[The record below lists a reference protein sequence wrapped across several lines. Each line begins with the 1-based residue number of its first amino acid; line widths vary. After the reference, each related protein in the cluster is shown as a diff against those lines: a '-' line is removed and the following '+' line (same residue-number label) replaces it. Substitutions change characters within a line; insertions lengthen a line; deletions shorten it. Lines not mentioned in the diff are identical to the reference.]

1 MVELAEIFRQ
11 HGSSY
16 RQKYSEHILPSHQQ
30 AIRAIE
36 QCRTEALGGHIYQ
49 CPDCGAEQYSYH
61 SCRNRHCPKCQNHAA
76 QEWLEKQSDLL
87 LPTTYFLLTF
97 TLPEG
102 LRRFARSNQK
112 LFYNLLFRV
121 SAAATQK
128 LAQDPRFI
136 GGQVGM
142 VGVLH
147 TWGRTLT
154 YHPHVHYL
162 VPAGGVDQDG
172 NWLAARKTFLLPVKA
187 LSKIFRAKFRQALQK
202 SSCYEEIPAQV
213 WQQPWVVHCKAVGD
227 GGSALKY
234 LAPYIFRV
242 AISNQR
248 IVKMSNTHVTFRYRS
263 TKTGKTKTCTVS
275 AEEFIRRFLQHVLP
289 KGFVKVRY
297 YGFLSPGL
305 RNRLTTL
312 HTQLE
317 RWQPDQP
324 SSTGGDPQTIY
335 QPVDHPVCPACGQ
348 VMQKMKTIPTYEHK
362 PP

>member
-11 HGSSY
+11 HGTAY
-16 RQKYSEHILPSHQQ
+16 RQKYSRRILPSHYQ
-30 AIRAIE
+30 AMRAIE
-36 QCRTEALGGHIYQ
+36 QCRTEALGGHVYQ
-49 CPDCGAEQYSYH
+49 CPDCGEEQYSYH
-61 SCRNRHCPKCQNHAA
+61 SCRNRHCPKCQNNAA

-87 LPTTYFLLTF
+87 LPAAYFLLTF
-97 TLPEG
+97 TLPDG

-112 LFYNLLFRV
+112 LFYNLLFHT

-136 GGQVGM
+136 GGQPGM
-142 VGVLH
+142 IGVLH

-162 VPAGGVDQDG
+162 VPAGGVDKDG
-172 NWLAARKTFLLPVKA
+172 NWLPARKSFLLPVKA
-187 LSKIFRAKFRQALQK
+187 LSKIFRAKFREALRK

-213 WQQPWVVHCKAVGD
+213 WQQPWVVHSKAVGD
-227 GGSALKY
+227 GCSALKY

-242 AISNQR
+242 AISNNR
-248 IVKMSNTHVTFRYRS
+248 IVKISSTHVTFRYRS
-263 TKTGKTKTCTVS
+263 TKTGETKTCTIS

-297 YGFLSPGL
+297 YGFFSPGL
-305 RNRLTTL
+305 RARLASL
-312 HTQLE
+312 RSQL
-317 RWQPDQP
+317 DGLQP
-324 SSTGGDPQTIY
+324 SLPAGDRDSQSIALPT
-335 QPVDHPVCPACGQ
+335 DRLLCPSCGQ
-348 VMQKMKTIPTYEHK
+348 VMQKMKIIPAYVHK